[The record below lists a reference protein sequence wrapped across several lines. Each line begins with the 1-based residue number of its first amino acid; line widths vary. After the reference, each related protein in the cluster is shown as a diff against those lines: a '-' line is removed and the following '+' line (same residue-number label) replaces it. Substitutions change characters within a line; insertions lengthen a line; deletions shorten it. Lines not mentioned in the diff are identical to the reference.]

1 MGTIAEG
8 ERNKMLDAWAGRTA
22 YTANAAVYVKLHI
35 GDPGA
40 AGTANAAANT
50 TRQQAVFPAGAIIAA
65 SGTATHAD
73 SSAGITGADSGSSS
87 SSGDGTSG
95 SAFPSSTS
103 SISAGDGGSTMFGAI
118 G

>member
-50 TRQQAVFPAGAIIAA
+50 TRQQAVFGSAAA
-65 SGTATHAD
+65 SGAISNTAAIEVDERPEH
-73 SSAGITGADSGSSS
+73 
-87 SSGDGTSG
+87 GDLH
-95 SAFPSSTS
+95 PHLLLDRL
-103 SISAGDGGSTMFGAI
+103 DGGNVPRLGRPVVI
-118 G
+118 GCGYRR